1 MSSMS
6 SVAGLSKYITTLPK
20 TEKSI
25 TAMFIISFISGAVY
39 FIINPSPELGM
50 VENIILGGL
59 FSLIILGISSIIGGG
74 VNQQIVSGL
83 HGINLKIKHSMFL
96 SALSMTIVCILLI
109 IGGILTHFFETDFFL
124 NSLLFGCVL
133 FTESIRWYFGQP
145 PKSVLQKLQLLE

>member
-109 IGGILTHFFETDFFL
+109 SFVF
-124 NSLLFGCVL
+124 
-133 FTESIRWYFGQP
+133 
-145 PKSVLQKLQLLE
+145 

>member
-96 SALSMTIVCILLI
+96 SEFLTVRMCFNLRSQYT
-109 IGGILTHFFETDFFL
+109 GILDNLQNQFYKSCNCWNNPAINHAGHVCADYFFS
-124 NSLLFGCVL
+124 N
-133 FTESIRWYFGQP
+133 
-145 PKSVLQKLQLLE
+145 